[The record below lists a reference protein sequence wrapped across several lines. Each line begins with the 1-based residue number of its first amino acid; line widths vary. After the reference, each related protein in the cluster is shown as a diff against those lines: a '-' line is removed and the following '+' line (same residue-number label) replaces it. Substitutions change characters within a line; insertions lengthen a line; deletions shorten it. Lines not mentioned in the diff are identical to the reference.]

1 MRGPRRNSA
10 RPLRGEGPTGMCH
23 EPSMNFTS
31 GDLDWWTRMAS
42 GMDTRLV
49 DGWEKEEGEE
59 EEEEEEGED
68 ILRMM
73 PEGGGRDL
81 DEDEG
86 GEGVNADADGAR
98 AWLKTLRALLPLDT
112 VLVFG
117 LSLRSKRQQPK

>member
-1 MRGPRRNSA
+1 
-10 RPLRGEGPTGMCH
+10 
-23 EPSMNFTS
+23 
-31 GDLDWWTRMAS
+31 MAS